1 MITGHTT
8 HTTSSCEAKGYCTFN
23 VCSQKLGNGRIIMSI
38 VVQSGRLGVRFMY
51 AALGG

>member
-8 HTTSSCEAKGYCTFN
+8 HTTSSCEANSFHGYCAHSMYI
-23 VCSQKLGNGRIIMSI
+23 CS
-38 VVQSGRLGVRFMY
+38 VVALQSGRLGVRFMY